1 MLFGAGQLLVD
12 YIFLTRQSVKYKN
25 VASLLGIMQ
34 TGLFD
39 EKEADSL
46 RDSFDQLGRGDEGSN
61 TFSLVVEAVLVLV
74 AATMLFVEVVL

>member
-1 MLFGAGQLLVD
+1 
-12 YIFLTRQSVKYKN
+12 
-25 VASLLGIMQ
+25 MQ